1 MSKVAVVF
9 APGFEEMEG
18 LTAVDVLRRAE
29 IEVSMIGFTEEVTGS
44 HGITV
49 KMDRTLD
56 DSLAAY
62 DMLILPG
69 GMPGAENLKNNSTVI
84 KSLQDVYDNGKQ
96 VAAVCAAPIV
106 LEAAGLLKDKNYTV
120 FPGFEEQIHSGNHS
134 EMIVVTDG
142 RVTTS
147 RGPATAL
154 AFSYQLVDKL
164 GGDSEKIKEAMQY
177 NKLVESFQ
185 KKV

>member
-9 APGFEEMEG
+9 APGFEEIEG
-18 LTAVDVLRRAE
+18 LTIVDVLRRAE
-29 IEVSMIGFTEEVTGS
+29 IDVSMIGFTEEVTGN

-49 KMDRTLD
+49 KTDRTLD
-56 DSLAAY
+56 DSLVDY
-62 DMLILPG
+62 DMLVLPG
-69 GMPGAENLKNNSTVI
+69 GMPGAENLKNNTTVI
-84 KSLQDVYDNGKQ
+84 KSLQAVYNKGRQ
-96 VAAVCAAPIV
+96 VAAICAAPIV
-106 LEAAGLLKDKNYTV
+106 LAAAGLLKDKNYTS
-120 FPGFEEQIHSGNHS
+120 FPGFEKQIESGNHS
-134 EMIVVTDG
+134 EMIVVRDG

-154 AFSYQLVDKL
+154 AFAYQLVDNL
-164 GGDSEKIKEAMQY
+164 GGDSEKVKAAMQY